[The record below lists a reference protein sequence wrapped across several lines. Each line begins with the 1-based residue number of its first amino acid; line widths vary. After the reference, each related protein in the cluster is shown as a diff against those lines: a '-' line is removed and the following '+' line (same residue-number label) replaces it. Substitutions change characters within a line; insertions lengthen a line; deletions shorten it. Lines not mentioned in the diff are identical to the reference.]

1 MFNLVCNQLT
11 HGRRKERL
19 AVSNLGFAPCT
30 EWVVLSR
37 RPGEW
42 QQRGSDANMIIWVQ
56 GLTPS
61 CQVTQLE
68 NCFRTSNSFL
78 LLLRDWVGVREEKK
92 KKRWT
97 LDFGS
102 DFMDSCLPKARD
114 FEDSPCVK
122 EVRVESLPYAWD
134 GSGPWRDNKMDQ
146 VPNLMELPFGSGF
159 S

>member
-1 MFNLVCNQLT
+1 MISCFKKCLIWCAINW
-11 HGRRKERL
+11 HMEDARKGL
-19 AVSNLGFAPCT
+19 QFQIWDLHPALNGWFWA
-30 EWVVLSR
+30 
-37 RPGEW
+37 GG
-42 QQRGSDANMIIWVQ
+42 RGSDANMIIWVQ
-56 GLTPS
+56 RLTPS

-68 NCFRTSNSFL
+68 NCFRTSNSL
-78 LLLRDWVGVREEKK
+78 PLLLRDWVGVREER

-146 VPNLMELPFGSGF
+146 VPNLMELPFGLGF

>member
-1 MFNLVCNQLT
+1 MQSTDTWKTQGKACSFKFGICTL
-11 HGRRKERL
+11 HWMG
-19 AVSNLGFAPCT
+19 GFEQEAWGVT
-30 EWVVLSR
+30 AE
-37 RPGEW
+37 GEW
-42 QQRGSDANMIIWVQ
+42 CQYDNMSSGINSQLPGHTTWELLQNQQLFPVVAKRLGWGERG
-56 GLTPS
+56 
-61 CQVTQLE
+61 
-68 NCFRTSNSFL
+68 
-78 LLLRDWVGVREEKK
+78 K

-122 EVRVESLPYAWD
+122 EVCVESLPYAWD